1 MNFGQRERVERGL
14 AVILTAASAIAR
26 WTQRSLIGLLLAL
39 GVTQALA
46 QSAAVPQPYTEV
58 FYPSGPLRIQAYLY
72 RPPGDGPFPLVIY
85 NHGSRANSEREPRPF
100 SYVGR
105 ILLGSGLLIAMSA
118 EPAFAQ
124 KQGGTLKLSHF
135 DSPASMSIL
144 EESTVAALRPVM
156 GVFNNLVMYRQD
168 VAQTSVVSR
177 VKVYN

>member
-1 MNFGQRERVERGL
+1 MKQAFC
-14 AVILTAASAIAR
+14 
-26 WTQRSLIGLLLAL
+26 
-39 GVTQALA
+39 ALA
-46 QSAAVPQPYTEV
+46 A
-58 FYPSGPLRIQAYLY
+58 
-72 RPPGDGPFPLVIY
+72 
-85 NHGSRANSEREPRPF
+85 
-100 SYVGR
+100 
-105 ILLGSGLLIAMSA
+105 GSGLLIAMSA